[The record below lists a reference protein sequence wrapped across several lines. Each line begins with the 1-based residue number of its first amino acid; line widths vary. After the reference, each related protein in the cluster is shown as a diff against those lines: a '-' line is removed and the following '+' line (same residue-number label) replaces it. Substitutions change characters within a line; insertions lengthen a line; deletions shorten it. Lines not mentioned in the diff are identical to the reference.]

1 MIELEKIFAA
11 HSFGGFFYA
20 RAQFSRADV
29 SKRAR
34 SRPKGDDNARGENW
48 RA

>member
-20 RAQFSRADV
+20 RAQFSRADDP
-29 SKRAR
+29 KRSR
-34 SRPKGDDNARGENW
+34 GRPKGNNNARGKNR